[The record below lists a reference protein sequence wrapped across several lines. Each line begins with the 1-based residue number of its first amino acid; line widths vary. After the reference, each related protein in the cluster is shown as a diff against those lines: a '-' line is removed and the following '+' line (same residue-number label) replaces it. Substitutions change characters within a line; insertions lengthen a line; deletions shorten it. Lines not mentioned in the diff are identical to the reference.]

1 MVLCL
6 VFCVAQGPEEL
17 AGVRL
22 YPATFSCASP
32 MVLSPVEKN
41 ILVTE
46 LGQLLLCLPHEV
58 LVALFSPWFY
68 QKAMEILCPMPISS
82 AQDWPAGGGCVP
94 CLSLAEREW
103 AA

>member
-22 YPATFSCASP
+22 YPAAFSCASP

-58 LVALFSPWFY
+58 LVALFPLGSTKKQWRSCAPCPPLVPKTGLQVVVVSP
-68 QKAMEILCPMPISS
+68 ACP
-82 AQDWPAGGGCVP
+82 
-94 CLSLAEREW
+94 
-103 AA
+103 